1 MSKKTNIAVS
11 VIIPC
16 FNASKTIRRCW
27 NSLRNQTLSIENM
40 QCLFVDDASNDGGAT
55 WRCLQEI
62 EKEKPECVGIIHLDK
77 NMRQGGARNA
87 ALPYVMGEYLQFIDA
102 DDALRLNMLQKLYQ
116 MAEQYKTDIIQFNH
130 CLEIN
135 GQHVAL
141 KDSKENRVF
150 TVNEDY
156 RCELLKGQALTCG
169 CTNKCYRTEFVREA
183 GTQFAEHCFYE
194 EPLFVFPLFLHLKK
208 YMTIT
213 DAPYIYYV
221 HPGSTAT
228 SHLASSIL
236 DHPTVQLK
244 TLQRCMEEPVLYQ
257 NYRDD
262 IARYFLWTFI
272 GETVLWCV
280 EKEGAVLPLAY
291 FQEMQTVCQNLFPD
305 WHDIAERNGWSEA
318 FAHILE
324 NCRRSFYS
332 QKELDD
338 WIHEAYTV
346 LHE

>member
-1 MSKKTNIAVS
+1 MDVDTKVT

-16 FNASKTIRRCW
+16 YNTTNTLERCFSSLKAQTIG
-27 NSLRNQTLSIENM
+27 IENL
-40 QCLFVDDASNDGGAT
+40 QCIFVDDASTDGGET
-55 WRCLQEI
+55 WKRLQALEGAY
-62 EKEKPECVGIIHLDK
+62 PDQVAIIHLEK
-77 NMRQGGARNA
+77 NMKQGGARNA
-87 ALPYVMGEYLQFIDA
+87 ALPYATGKYLQFMDA
-102 DDALRLNMLQKLYQ
+102 DDAMVPDMLEKLYQ
-116 MAEQYKTDIIQFNH
+116 LAEQNKTEIIQFNH
-130 CLEIN
+130 CLDLDGRRVPLQN
-135 GQHVAL
+135 
-141 KDSKENRVF
+141 SKENKFISVDESR
-150 TVNEDY
+150 
-156 RCELLKGQALTCG
+156 RRQLLQGSLLTCG
-169 CTNKCYRTEFVREA
+169 CTNKFYRMNFVRAA
-183 GTQFAEHCFYE
+183 GVQFAEHCFYE